1 MKIEMRKEFALSLT
15 EFEVMQLKNFML
27 DCKVW
32 DNNEEKTKSYYTTAI
47 GLWVALNE
55 IEDTP

>member
-32 DNNEEKTKSYYTTAI
+32 DNYEAKKKDYYTTAI
-47 GLWVALNE
+47 GLWVALND